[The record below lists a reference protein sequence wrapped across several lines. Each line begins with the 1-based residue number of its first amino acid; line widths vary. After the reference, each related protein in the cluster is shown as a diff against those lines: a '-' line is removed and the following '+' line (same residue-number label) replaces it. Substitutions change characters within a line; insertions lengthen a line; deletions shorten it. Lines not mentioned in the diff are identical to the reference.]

1 MEVTL
6 SPAGAGVCAIDH
18 IGVDNGCGMPGLSR
32 SAGRVGIIGFGLSGR
47 VFHAPLI
54 EAVDGLELA
63 AIVTGDPER
72 RAQAAAAHPAARVVA
87 SVDEL
92 WGLVDLVV
100 VAAPNR
106 AHVGLAR
113 AAIDRGLA
121 VVVDKPLAPSAGAAE
136 SLLAAGGR
144 LTVFQ
149 NRRWDGD
156 FLTATRLVRDGTLG
170 GVTRLE
176 SRYERFRPSVSLERW
191 REQPDPAEGGGL
203 LLDLGAHL
211 VDQACRL
218 FGPPVG
224 VYAEIDIRRPGGQV
238 EDDVFVALLHGGRER
253 SHLWMSFDGAAGR
266 PAPAHQRR
274 GGGLRDVRPGSTGGA
289 AGGRPASGGR
299 RVRGGAATGPTRRRR
314 RRAGD
319 RARAGCLPAL
329 LRAGPGVAGGR
340 GAGAGR
346 PRRQSP
352 GPTRNRG
359 GAAERGDGP
368 RGRGLL
374 RRRPAGGWA
383 VVAAGWAVTAS
394 QVAGVVPRAR
404 HSRRP

>member
-1 MEVTL
+1 
-6 SPAGAGVCAIDH
+6 
-18 IGVDNGCGMPGLSR
+18 MPGLSR

-72 RAQAAAAHPAARVVA
+72 RAQAAGAHPAARVVA

-121 VVVDKPLAPSAGAAE
+121 VVVDKPLAPSAAAAE
-136 SLLAAGGR
+136 GLLAAGGR

-191 REQPDPAEGGGL
+191 RERPDPAEGGGL

-238 EDDVFVALLHGGRER
+238 EDDVFVALEHGGRER
-253 SHLWMSFDGAAGR
+253 SHLWMSSTAPLAGPR
-266 PAPAHQRR
+266 
-274 GGGLRDVRPGSTGGA
+274 LRISGGA
-289 AGGRPASGGR
+289 AGFETFGLDPQEGQLAAGLRPGEAGFGVASRPGRLVDADGEREIALEPGAYQRFYEQVPAWLAGEAPAPVDPVDSLLGL
-299 RVRGGAATGPTRRRR
+299 RVIEAARQSAATGRVV
-314 RRAGD
+314 
-319 RARAGCLPAL
+319 
-329 LRAGPGVAGGR
+329 GV
-340 GAGAGR
+340 
-346 PRRQSP
+346 S
-352 GPTRNRG
+352 
-359 GAAERGDGP
+359 
-368 RGRGLL
+368 
-374 RRRPAGGWA
+374 
-383 VVAAGWAVTAS
+383 
-394 QVAGVVPRAR
+394 
-404 HSRRP
+404 